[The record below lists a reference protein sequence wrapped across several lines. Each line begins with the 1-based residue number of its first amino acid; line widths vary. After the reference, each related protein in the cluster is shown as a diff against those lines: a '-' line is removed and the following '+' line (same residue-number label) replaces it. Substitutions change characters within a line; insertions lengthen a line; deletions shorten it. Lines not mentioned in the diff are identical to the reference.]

1 MLGVRTFHFLMDAV
15 KEKKNKKKGQKDR
28 KRANRKVT
36 KGLIGHAGRSQTVA
50 GQFTYAGT
58 HTQE

>member
-1 MLGVRTFHFLMDAV
+1 MDAV